1 MRRSS
6 VFTLSHYPKPCG
18 LIEDGLADKQALNS
32 TDDLRK
38 YYGDLKMENEGK
50 KKKKENVQQAGFS
63 TESLTPVL
71 HGRKIGCCMVS
82 KRAWFYFQRIE
93 NIIALIFERKPRTA
107 SACQRS

>member
-18 LIEDGLADKQALNS
+18 LVEDGLADKQALNS

-50 KKKKENVQQAGFS
+50 KKKKENVQ
-63 TESLTPVL
+63 
-71 HGRKIGCCMVS
+71 
-82 KRAWFYFQRIE
+82 
-93 NIIALIFERKPRTA
+93 
-107 SACQRS
+107 

>member
-50 KKKKENVQQAGFS
+50 KKKKKTYSRQDSPQSHSHLYF
-63 TESLTPVL
+63 
-71 HGRKIGCCMVS
+71 MVA
-82 KRAWFYFQRIE
+82 K
-93 NIIALIFERKPRTA
+93 
-107 SACQRS
+107 